1 LLKHLLRFAKLIEFL
16 TLKRA
21 RVYALL
27 TSIIAASVVLSFAIE
42 SPQRLTGATDFP
54 AFYNAGKILNEHS
67 SQHLYDRDLQR
78 QLYVNLAPD
87 AASRRN
93 LYFAYSPFFALIFS
107 PFAMLPYT
115 AAFVCWTLVSLTL
128 FTVGFFLVWK
138 AEALP
143 PRDRTDAFLV
153 AVAFLPFFTWCL
165 TTGQTSAFGFF
176 WLALAIYFDR
186 KVRPFQ
192 SGCALAI
199 LLYKPTLLVLIL
211 PMLVITKRWRTILG
225 FSVAALGL
233 GLISLLLI
241 GANGI
246 VPYVRMLE
254 AFSEDK
260 ASGRHPN
267 WADIDIFSFFLPLV
281 GGHSTAARLLTLI
294 VAMIVVPFLYLV
306 WRRRPEV
313 GWATAIIWT
322 LVLNFYVLI
331 YDVTF
336 IVLAVLLTAA
346 FYIANRHRL
355 PLGLR
360 WFMLVLFLV
369 PWIETNLALRYGF
382 HPMTLVIVGFGC
394 YQLYQVS
401 NNVALTNAST

>member
-1 LLKHLLRFAKLIEFL
+1 
-16 TLKRA
+16 
-21 RVYALL
+21 
-27 TSIIAASVVLSFAIE
+27 
-42 SPQRLTGATDFP
+42 
-54 AFYNAGKILNEHS
+54 
-67 SQHLYDRDLQR
+67 
-78 QLYVNLAPD
+78 
-87 AASRRN
+87 
-93 LYFAYSPFFALIFS
+93 
-107 PFAMLPYT
+107 
-115 AAFVCWTLVSLTL
+115 
-128 FTVGFFLVWK
+128 
-138 AEALP
+138 
-143 PRDRTDAFLV
+143 
-153 AVAFLPFFTWCL
+153 
-165 TTGQTSAFGFF
+165 
-176 WLALAIYFDR
+176 
-186 KVRPFQ
+186 
-192 SGCALAI
+192 
-199 LLYKPTLLVLIL
+199 
-211 PMLVITKRWRTILG
+211 MLVITKRWRTILG

-336 IVLAVLLTAA
+336 IILAVLSTAA
-346 FYIANRHRL
+346 FCMTNRHRL
-355 PLGLR
+355 PLSFR
-360 WFMLVLFLV
+360 WFMLVIFLV

-382 HPMTLVIVGFGC
+382 HPLTLVIVGFGC
-394 YQLYQVS
+394 YQLYQLS
-401 NNVALTNAST
+401 NNVALTTAST